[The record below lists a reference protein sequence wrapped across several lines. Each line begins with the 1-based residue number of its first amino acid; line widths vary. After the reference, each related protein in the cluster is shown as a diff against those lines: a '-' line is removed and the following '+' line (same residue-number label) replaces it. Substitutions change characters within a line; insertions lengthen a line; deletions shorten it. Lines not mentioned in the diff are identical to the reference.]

1 MKKKDF
7 RAERKQHR
15 IEENKKFILK
25 AAEKIFAQRGFGLAT
40 MDDIAEE
47 AQFSKAT
54 LYRYYKSKGEIFFE
68 IIYKSFED
76 VLQKTKKIKKEK
88 ISSEKKLRELIY
100 YISSYYHKKK
110 NISRIFIME
119 KSAMRKILNLDSKEQ
134 FMQSSKHPPIPAAF
148 KAKMEEIFSIMCEI
162 IKEGIKSGEFRNV
175 DIRNAS
181 FILGAMIRG
190 FHFRGPLGD
199 KEFSLEKSTE
209 LLHSF
214 FLYGI
219 KKDRKA

>member
-15 IEENKKFILK
+15 IEENKKFILQ

-68 IIYKSFED
+68 IIYKSVEE
-76 VLQKTKKIKKEK
+76 VLHKTKKIKKGK

-100 YISSYYHKKK
+100 YVSSYYHKKK

-134 FMQSSKHPPIPAAF
+134 FMHSSKHPPIPAVF
-148 KAKMEEIFSIMCEI
+148 KAKMEGIFNIMCEI

-190 FHFRGPLGD
+190 FHFRGPLRD
-199 KEFSLEKSTE
+199 KEFSLEESTE

>member
-1 MKKKDF
+1 MEKRNF
-7 RAERKQHR
+7 RVERKQHR

-25 AAEKIFAQRGFGLAT
+25 AAEKIFAQKGFNLAT
-40 MDDIAEE
+40 MDNIAEQ

-54 LYRYYKSKGEIFFE
+54 LYRYYKSKSEIFFE
-68 IIYKSFED
+68 IINKSFEE
-76 VLQKTKKIKKEK
+76 VLQKTKKIKKEE
-88 ISSEKKLRELIY
+88 ISAEKKLRELIY
-100 YISSYYHKKK
+100 YIASYYHKKK

-134 FMQSSKHPPIPAAF
+134 FMHSSKHPPIPAIF
-148 KAKMEEIFSIMCEI
+148 KAKMEDIFNIMCEI
-162 IKEGIKSGEFRNV
+162 IKEGVESGEFRNV

-190 FHFRGPLGD
+190 FHFRGPLRD
-199 KEFSLEKSTE
+199 KEFSIEESTE
-209 LLHSF
+209 LIHNF

>member
-15 IEENKKFILK
+15 IEENKIFILK
-25 AAEKIFAQRGFGLAT
+25 AAEKIFAQKGFSLAT

-54 LYRYYKSKGEIFFE
+54 LYRYYKSKSEIFFE
-68 IIYKSFED
+68 IIYKSFEE
-76 VLQKTKKIKKEK
+76 VLQNTKKIKKEE

-100 YISSYYHKKK
+100 YVSSYYHKKK

-134 FMQSSKHPPIPAAF
+134 FMHSSKHPPIPAVF
-148 KAKMEEIFSIMCEI
+148 KAKMEEIFNIMCEI

-190 FHFRGPLGD
+190 FHFKGPLRD
-199 KEFSLEKSTE
+199 KEFSLEESTE

>member
-15 IEENKKFILK
+15 IEENKIFILK
-25 AAEKIFAQRGFGLAT
+25 AAEKIFAQKGFSLAT

-54 LYRYYKSKGEIFFE
+54 LYRYYKSKSEIFFE
-68 IIYKSFED
+68 IIYKSFEE
-76 VLQKTKKIKKEK
+76 VLQKTKKIKKEE
-88 ISSEKKLRELIY
+88 ISAEKKLRELIY
-100 YISSYYHKKK
+100 YVSSYYHKKK

-119 KSAMRKILNLDSKEQ
+119 KSAVRKILNLNSKEQ
-134 FMQSSKHPPIPAAF
+134 FLPLSKHPPIPAIF
-148 KAKMEEIFSIMCEI
+148 KAKMEEIFNIMCEI

-175 DIRNAS
+175 DIRNAG

-190 FHFRGPLGD
+190 FHFRGPMQD
-199 KEFSLEKSTE
+199 AEFSLEESTE